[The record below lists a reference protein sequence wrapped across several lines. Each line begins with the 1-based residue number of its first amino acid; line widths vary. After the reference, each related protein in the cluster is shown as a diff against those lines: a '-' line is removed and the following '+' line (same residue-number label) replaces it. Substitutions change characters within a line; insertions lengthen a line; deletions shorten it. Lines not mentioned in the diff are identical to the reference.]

1 MPNGH
6 LLDAILDVLVPLV
19 CAIVYVLLT
28 ARFAAA
34 MFVVVDGGCT
44 RVEAVFTLGRNG
56 FKIDWAGMICFKIG
70 CGGCEFI
77 RTALVG
83 GMRFDVDGR
92 SIAGGPSNEPFVLAM
107 VARSRPPP
115 LHEVIN
121 RRSQL
126 LGLIIIIKIL
136 FLPSIAMINLIRILG
151 NLPGTSILSGSSSS
165 SKSDPDDRSSSEI
178 SVFISFAYLEEK
190 RKMRHKSEKYPVVN
204 T

>member
-1 MPNGH
+1 MPNGDH
-6 LLDAILDVLVPLV
+6 LLDAMLDVLVPLV

-28 ARFAAA
+28 ARLAAA

-77 RTALVG
+77 RTALVA

-92 SIAGGPSNEPFVLAM
+92 SIAGGLTNEPFLAM

-115 LHEVIN
+115 LHEVSN
-121 RRSQL
+121 GTSQL
-126 LGLIIIIKIL
+126 LGGIIIIKVNI
-136 FLPSIAMINLIRILG
+136 FVFG
-151 NLPGTSILSGSSSS
+151 N
-165 SKSDPDDRSSSEI
+165 KNRND
-178 SVFISFAYLEEK
+178 
-190 RKMRHKSEKYPVVN
+190 
-204 T
+204 